1 MGAFEDVY
9 EDIGFSD
16 LDDQISSKKS
26 VPALLNRARQ
36 RHQKT

>member
-1 MGAFEDVY
+1 MGAFEDVC
-9 EDIGFSD
+9 EDLGFGD
-16 LDDQISSKKS
+16 LDAQISPKKS